1 MLRFIG
7 KRLLLSIPVLLG
19 VIFIV
24 FSIMSL
30 TPADPG
36 TLILGIH
43 ATPEGVAKLNH
54 ELGYDR
60 PFFTRFFVYVRD
72 IILHFDFGKSYMN
85 SKPCLQEALSYF
97 PVTLKVA
104 VFSMTLSSLTGVTL
118 GVLAAVRQY
127 SVFDTVFS
135 IAAMLF
141 AAIPGF
147 WVAMMLIL
155 IFALK
160 LGVLPPSGVA
170 SWKSYVL
177 PIATMVFGG
186 SAELYRL
193 TRAQMLEEIR
203 QDYTR
208 TALAK
213 GAPRKVMIWRHALKN
228 AILPVITSIGN
239 SFGGLLGGAIIVET
253 IFGMPG
259 IGTYMLKHIF
269 GKDVPVVMTCTL
281 ILATMFYL
289 IILIVDIAYALIDPR
304 IRAQYAR
311 ASGGKANE

>member
-1 MLRFIG
+1 MIRFIG

-24 FSIMSL
+24 FTIMSM

-36 TLILGIH
+36 TLILGIR
-43 ATPEGVAKLNH
+43 ATPEAVANLNH
-54 ELGYDR
+54 ELGFDK
-60 PFFTRFFVYVRD
+60 PFFQRFFLYIKD
-72 IILHFDFGKSYMN
+72 IVLHFDFGKSYM
-85 SKPCLQEALSYF
+85 SRKPCLQEALSYF

-104 VFSMTLSSLTGVTL
+104 ALSMFCSTVIGVSL
-118 GVLAAVRQY
+118 GVIAAVRQY
-127 SVFDTVFS
+127 SPFDTFFS
-135 IAAMLF
+135 VTAMLF

-147 WVAMMLIL
+147 WVGMMLIL
-155 IFALK
+155 IFSLT
-160 LGVLPPSGVA
+160 LRLLPPSGVA
-170 SWKSYVL
+170 TWDCYIL
-177 PIATMVFGG
+177 PTATLVFGS
-186 SAELYRL
+186 SAELFRL

-213 GAPRKVMIWRHALKN
+213 GVPDRVMIWRHALKN
-228 AILPVITSIGN
+228 ALLPVITSIGN

-259 IGTYMLKHIF
+259 IGTYMLKHIL

-281 ILATMFYL
+281 ILAAMFYF
-289 IILIVDIAYALIDPR
+289 IILLVDIAYALIDPR
-304 IRAQYAR
+304 IRAQYA
-311 ASGGKANE
+311 GKRGA